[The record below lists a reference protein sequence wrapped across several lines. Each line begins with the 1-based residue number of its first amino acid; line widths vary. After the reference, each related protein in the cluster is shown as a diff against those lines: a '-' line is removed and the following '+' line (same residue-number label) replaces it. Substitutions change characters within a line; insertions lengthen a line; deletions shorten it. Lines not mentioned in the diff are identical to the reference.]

1 MRPTTIQPTAKT
13 EPAMNTSLPL
23 KVVICRVGE
32 PSLGEFG
39 ASRVSLDSPQSIF
52 NFWQTVIKSKPD
64 FEPDKEHL
72 VAILLDTRLC
82 PKGYHIVAIG
92 SINECTAHPR
102 EIFRPIIIDSAY
114 AFILAHNHPSG
125 DSQPSTA
132 DRHLTSRIRE
142 GAELLQI
149 TFIDHIIIG
158 RPSPGCLLFFSFR
171 DAGLL

>member
-1 MRPTTIQPTAKT
+1 MRPTTMQPTAKT

-32 PSLGEFG
+32 PSPEEFG

-52 NFWQTVIKSKPD
+52 DFWQNVIKSKPD

-72 VAILLDTRLC
+72 AAILLDTKLR
-82 PKGYHIVAIG
+82 PNGYHIVAIG
-92 SINECTAHPR
+92 SLNECTAHAR
-102 EIFRPIIIDSAY
+102 EIFRPAIIDSAY

-125 DSQPSTA
+125 DPQPSNA
-132 DRHLTSRIRE
+132 DRLLTSRIRE
-142 GAELLQI
+142 GADLLQL
-149 TFIDHIIIG
+149 TFIDHVIVG
-158 RPSPGCLLFFSFR
+158 SPSMNCLPYYSFR